1 MNDLQEAGNVTQR
14 AIEEMY
20 DKEIITLQDFRT
32 ETENQVPLHP
42 NLWRSLYFHSSFF
55 IFPINESVDQDQ
67 T

>member
-32 ETENQVPLHP
+32 ETENQVLLHP
-42 NLWRSLYFHSSFF
+42 NL
-55 IFPINESVDQDQ
+55 
-67 T
+67 